1 MNLFVYK
8 SGQLSLYK
16 DEILLHPELA
26 EILVRDK
33 GSVGDSDGR
42 KKLQAWK
49 EFTYL
54 YMICDYASYPNQKGY
69 SEIEAHKYAIDVANL
84 PDTWIPDK
92 IVLAAMDFYVEAN
105 MSIAKE
111 VAKELLASFK
121 NSAKVVKKLRDTTN
135 TLLEKTSLS
144 SVESGQLADIQQ
156 TIMAISTALPK
167 HLKALRESEEL
178 IKKEDKEG
186 VIGRGGEAISDSQ
199 DPDTAIG

>member
-8 SGQLSLYK
+8 GKELSLYK
-16 DEILLHPELA
+16 DEILLYPELNA
-26 EILVRDK
+26 ILSRDK

-54 YMICDYASYPNQKGY
+54 YMICDYASYPNQKGMN
-69 SEIEAHKYAIDVANL
+69 EQEAHKYAIDIAEL
-84 PDTWIPDK
+84 PEKWIPDK
-92 IVLAAMDFYVEAN
+92 VILDAMDFYVDAN
-105 MSIAKE
+105 MSVAKE

-121 NSAKVVKKLRDTTN
+121 NSTRVVKKLRDTTN
-135 TLLEKTSLS
+135 VLLDKSSLN

-156 TIMAISTALPK
+156 TIMAISTSLPK
-167 HLKALRESEEL
+167 HLKALKESEDL

-186 VIGRGGEAISDSQ
+186 IVGRGGEQISDSQ
-199 DPDTAIG
+199 NPDTAIG